1 MNVRKGSALVS
12 ALAGVACMAV
22 VGVAGYSITTG
33 ETVCSL
39 LASCDSK
46 TAPTTVVAVSDSVSN
61 CGAGVSRDAALVA
74 MVSDASDCE
83 TATSCNGA
91 KTAATWTMASGGAVI
106 VPAAL
111 VTTEKSECSTTAATS
126 CDQGATVINAALVEA
141 SCESAKAN
149 CDSGATVVNAAQG
162 DCATASSCDKGA
174 TVVNAALATASCEGV
189 KSSDCESGATVV
201 NAALASSDCAEAKSS
216 CEGEAK
222 VVNAAQADCSSK
234 ASCDEGA
241 TVVNA
246 ALATESCDGAAKAG
260 CDSGATVVNAAA
272 TSEGCAT
279 ATTDCNDAGATDAV
293 VVNAALASDEDG
305 ATKACCQDK
314 ANQEVVNVAI
324 AAGECEAMT
333 DECAEAPMQT
343 SPHEIKTINA
353 SCPLT
358 DEPITPGLASL
369 HEGFTVGFCC
379 NGCKRKWD
387 ARSDDE
393 KAEYIVMNAKL
404 VNEMCPT
411 CPTMGPK
418 DGYVSLFNGF
428 AVGFCGDHCKS
439 TFDKK
444 DDAGKTTYV
453 ASLVAPVNASCPFS
467 GETAD
472 NDIVVAYRGFAVAF
486 CCNGCQSR
494 FSEKIND
501 AERDSLLAGMVG
513 ADAAM
518 VVPAAEAESCGEGC
532 GDEDCGQN
540 CEDKLAENSQPG
552 E

>member
-46 TAPTTVVAVSDSVSN
+46 TASTTVVAASDSVSN

-83 TATSCNGA
+83 TAKSCDGA

-106 VPAAL
+106 IPAAL
-111 VTTEKSECSTTAATS
+111 VTTEKSECSTTTAKS
-126 CDQGATVINAALVEA
+126 CDQGAKVVNAALVEE
-141 SCESAKAN
+141 SCESAKAS
-149 CDSGATVVNAAQG
+149 CDNGATVVKATQS
-162 DCATASSCDKGA
+162 DCATASSCD
-174 TVVNAALATASCEGV
+174 T
-189 KSSDCESGATVV
+189 GATVV
-201 NAALASSDCAEAKSS
+201 NAALASDSCEGAKSS
-216 CEGEAK
+216 ECEGDAK
-222 VVNAAQADCSSK
+222 VVNAAQSDCASN
-234 ASCDEGA
+234 ASCEEGA

-246 ALATESCDGAAKAG
+246 ALATESCDGAAKSECEG
-260 CDSGATVVNAAA
+260 GATVVNAANSDCATKASCDGGATVINAAA
-272 TSEGCAT
+272 TSEGCST
-279 ATTDCNDAGATDAV
+279 AKTDCNDAGAADAV
-293 VVNAALASDEDG
+293 VVNAALASEEDG
-305 ATKACCQDK
+305 ETKACCQDK
-314 ANQEVVNVAI
+314 ANKEVVNVAV
-324 AAGECEAMT
+324 AAGECEALT

-343 SPHEIKTINA
+343 SPHEFMTVNA

-358 DEPITPGLASL
+358 DEPLTPGLASV

-387 ARSDDE
+387 ARADAE
-393 KAEYIVMNAKL
+393 KTEYIVATASV

-411 CPTMGPK
+411 CPTMAPK
-418 DGYVSLFNGF
+418 EGVVSLFNGF

-444 DDAGKTTYV
+444 DDAGKTTYI
-453 ASLVAPVNASCPFS
+453 ASLVSPVNASCPFS

-472 NDIVVAYRGFAVAF
+472 KDIVVAYRGYTVAF

-494 FSEKIND
+494 FAEKIGD
-501 AERDSLLAGMVG
+501 AERDSLVAGIIG

-518 VVPAAEAESCGEGC
+518 VVPAAEAKSCGEGC

-540 CEDKLAENSQPG
+540 CEDKLAKNSQPG